1 MSARAVLRYV
11 LRQSRP
17 GRQRPAWWD
26 LTELG
31 LAAAGFVAYFLVRG
45 AVVDHPTLAITH
57 AREIVALQ
65 MSLGLWVEP
74 RLQALAMEV
83 HPLVRAMNF
92 VYFWL
97 DFPLI
102 VAVGVALFWKRP
114 THYIL
119 LRDALLI
126 SGGMALVCYYAYP
139 VAPPRYLRE
148 LGFVDTLEQ
157 FDHLSYQAQSMRP
170 FVNPYAAV
178 PSLHVGWAVL
188 LSLTSFRVSSR
199 LLLRSAGVVLVGL
212 QAVAVVVTGNHFI
225 FDGLV
230 GLVLC
235 IIAWQTAVVLQE
247 RGYPSVRWVAAR
259 YAHSRPRRSTIA
271 RSSG

>member
-1 MSARAVLRYV
+1 MGVRAVLRYV

-17 GRQRPAWWD
+17 ERRRPAWWD

-31 LAAAGFVAYFLVRG
+31 LAALGFVAYFLVRG
-45 AVVDHPTLAITH
+45 AVVDHPTLAIAH

-74 RLQALAMEV
+74 HLQGLAMEF
-83 HPLVRAMNF
+83 HPLIRAMNF

-102 VAVGVALFWKRP
+102 VAVGVTLFWKRP
-114 THYIL
+114 AHYTL
-119 LRDALLI
+119 LRDSLMI
-126 SGGMALVCYYAYP
+126 SGAMALACYYAYP
-139 VAPPRYLRE
+139 VAPPRYLAE
-148 LGFVDTLEQ
+148 LGFVDTLAR

-178 PSLHVGWAVL
+178 PSLHVGWAAL
-188 LSLTSFRVSSR
+188 LGFTAFRVSTR
-199 LLLRSAGVVLVGL
+199 FVVRSAAVVIVGL
-212 QAVAVVVTGNHFI
+212 QSVAVVVTGNHFI
-225 FDGLV
+225 FDGVV
-230 GLVLC
+230 GLLLC
-235 IIAWQTAVVLQE
+235 VVAWQAAVVLQD
-247 RGYPSVRWVAAR
+247 RGYPTLRSVAAR
-259 YAHSRPRRSTIA
+259 YAHPRPRRTSVA